1 MTRFFALSLLFLLTR
16 CASPSAGPPPVDLDE
31 LAPMMADLHVA
42 DALATEV
49 PVLIRDS
56 IKQVYFDQVLKDYS
70 MNEAT
75 FDSLTWIV
83 RQEPEWVD
91 SLYTKIGVLLAKM
104 EVDRDQ
110 QGQ

>member
-1 MTRFFALSLLFLLTR
+1 
-16 CASPSAGPPPVDLDE
+16 
-31 LAPMMADLHVA
+31 MMADLHVA

-56 IKQVYFDQVLKDYS
+56 IKQTYFNQVLKDYS
-70 MNEAT
+70 MSEAT

-91 SLYTKIGVLLAKM
+91 SLYTKIGVLLAKL
-104 EVDRDQ
+104 EADRDQ
-110 QGQ
+110 QRQ

>member
-1 MTRFFALSLLFLLTR
+1 MTRFFALSLLLLLTQ
-16 CASPSAGPPPVDLDE
+16 CASPNAGPSPIDLDD